1 MHLITAAV
9 LTALLGRKPSVGRH
23 GLPSFPGVLETAH
36 ALPGRLRLI
45 APSLVG
51 RRKAAEQLEKTLG
64 RLAGVR
70 AVEVSSVS
78 GSLIVAFAPDRLKPD
93 LLFAAV
99 IRLLGLERDIERAP
113 PSAIGKGIHDAGQ
126 SLNHA
131 VYQQTGGM
139 IDLWT
144 SVTLLLAVAGARQ
157 VLAGNPLGW
166 PLLWWAYRS
175 AFPGQG
181 SGE

>member
-1 MHLITAAV
+1 MP
-9 LTALLGRKPSVGRH
+9 LLSV
-23 GLPSFPGVLETAH
+23 FW
-36 ALPGRLRLI
+36 
-45 APSLVG
+45 
-51 RRKAAEQLEKTLG
+51 
-64 RLAGVR
+64 
-70 AVEVSSVS
+70 
-78 GSLIVAFAPDRLKPD
+78 D
-93 LLFAAV
+93 
-99 IRLLGLERDIERAP
+99 LERDIERTP
-113 PSAIGKGIHDAGQ
+113 PSAIGKGIHDAGE

-157 VLAGNPLGW
+157 VLAGNPFGW

-175 AFPGQG
+175 AFPGQR